1 MRVQFDLRP
10 ANLLEKERKRTS
22 FNLTRV
28 LAIILLLLFF
38 TSSIAYIGVMT
49 WNMLS
54 MQADI
59 EDKRNEVE
67 SMEGEKMAL
76 DAEIQRLRAQEAV
89 YANTLK
95 IMQDDLPTLEV
106 LNAFEEHMDYGM
118 GLNSLRFGNPVAGG
132 TPVAVDA
139 TAATEEQIIRLYD
152 GLMSSG
158 VFSAGAMSNS
168 RRDDRTGR
176 VSFTLNLTAL
186 PIGQIKS
193 PGVQ

>member
-1 MRVQFDLRP
+1 
-10 ANLLEKERKRTS
+10 
-22 FNLTRV
+22 
-28 LAIILLLLFF
+28 
-38 TSSIAYIGVMT
+38 
-49 WNMLS
+49 MLS